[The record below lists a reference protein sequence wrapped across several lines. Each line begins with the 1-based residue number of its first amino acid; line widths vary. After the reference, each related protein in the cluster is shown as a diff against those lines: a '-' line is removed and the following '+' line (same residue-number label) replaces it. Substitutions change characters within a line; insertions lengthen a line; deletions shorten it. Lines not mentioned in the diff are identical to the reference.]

1 MSAADSILG
10 RMSLTPPVAR
20 RVPTVRTHHGDAFV
34 DELEWLRDKG
44 DPDVIA
50 HLVAENAYT
59 DGVTAHQQGL
69 RDAIFNEIK
78 ARTEETD
85 LSVPSRRRGWWYFT
99 RTAEGKQ
106 YPIYCR
112 VRVTNEDDWTPPVI
126 DPAIPLAG
134 EQVLLDCNA
143 EAEGQP
149 FFALGGM
156 AITRDGELLA
166 YAVDNAGDERF
177 ELRFKHLVTGDLLPD
192 VVEGVFYGVTFAPAG
207 DRVYYTVVDDTWRPH
222 QIRVHVLGTD
232 PATDAVVF
240 AEDDPGMWLGFDTSA
255 DEDELLI
262 AAANSEYGETWSL
275 DLTTP
280 DAAPR
285 LLVSRE
291 LRLLHG
297 VDPVTL
303 GGARRYF
310 VTHNHGAINNLVAL
324 ADADQLGPDADP
336 AAWRPIIAH
345 RDDVKVEGT
354 SVTRTHMV
362 LSLRKDTTQRVQ
374 VFALDDLAT
383 PVEPAFDEQL
393 CTVTLADAEYESP
406 LVRLSY
412 TSFVTPPRVYDYALA
427 SGELLLRKETPVK
440 GGYAASDYAVTREW
454 ARADDGTA
462 VPVSVVRRADVRPDG
477 ANPCLVYGYGSYE
490 SSTDPVFAIP
500 RLSLLDR
507 GVVFV
512 VAHVRGGGE
521 LGRGWYEDGK
531 KLRKIN
537 TFTDFVAVTRHVI
550 ASGWAD
556 PARVAAMGGS
566 AGGLLMGA
574 VLNLAPEL
582 YRVCVAQ
589 VPFVDALTS
598 ILDPELPLSALEWE
612 EWGNPIIDPA
622 VYAYMKSYTP
632 YENISAVAYPRI
644 AAVTSLNDT
653 RVLYVEPAKWVQRLR
668 EVTTGD
674 APIVLKTE
682 MDGGHGGASGRYEVW
697 KDRAWDYAFILDGL
711 GVHPDRVTIT

>member
-112 VRVTNEDDWTPPVI
+112 VHVTDEDDWTPPVI
-126 DPAIPLAG
+126 DPATPLAG

-149 FFALGGM
+149 FFSLGGM
-156 AITRDGELLA
+156 AVTRDGDLLA
-166 YAVDNAGDERF
+166 YSVDNAGDERF
-177 ELRFKHLVTGDLLPD
+177 TLRFKELVTGDLLPD
-192 VVEGVFYGVTFAPAG
+192 VVEGVFYGATFAPAG

-222 QIRVHVLGTD
+222 QIKVHVLGTD
-232 PATDAVVF
+232 PANDAVVF

-255 DEDELLI
+255 DDDELLI
-262 AAANSEYGETWSL
+262 VAANSEYGETWSL
-275 DLTTP
+275 DLTAP

-303 GGARRYF
+303 GGTRRYF
-310 VTHNHGAINNLVAL
+310 VTHNRGAINNLVAL
-324 ADADQLGPDADP
+324 ADADQLGRDADP
-336 AAWRPIIAH
+336 AAWRPIIEH

-354 SVTRTHMV
+354 SVTSTHV
-362 LSLRKDTTQRVQ
+362 VVSLRKDTTQRVQ
-374 VFALDDLAT
+374 VFALDDLYT

-393 CTVTLADAEYESP
+393 CTVTLAETEYDSP

-477 ANPCLVYGYGSYE
+477 SNPCLVYGYGSYE
-490 SSTDPVFAIP
+490 SSADPVFAIP

-612 EWGNPIIDPA
+612 EWGNPITDPA

-632 YENISAVAYPRI
+632 YENIRAVAYPRI

-711 GVHPDRVTIT
+711 GVA